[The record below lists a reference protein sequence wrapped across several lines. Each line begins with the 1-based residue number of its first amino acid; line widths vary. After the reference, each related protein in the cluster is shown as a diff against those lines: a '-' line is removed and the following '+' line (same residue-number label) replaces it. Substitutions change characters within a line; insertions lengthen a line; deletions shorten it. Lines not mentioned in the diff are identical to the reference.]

1 MQDLNLRKKGNRITK
16 MGKIAGIE
24 GLRLKLLVLL
34 LAFALVPVV
43 SIGVISVMEMNQAS
57 KDVQEKISGLSS
69 TLNRSALTAASNE
82 ADQVQIAVAKA
93 SQYDEFFGRVRSENE
108 IVAKFASDSQDNQS
122 CEPQVGVWIA
132 PLGSNGTLPGK
143 MKRTLSSLCVPSRV
157 LRSVVEGEPASN
169 LGYIGTEDGVMV
181 TWPDITETLSRA
193 ASFDHRNSSWYITG
207 KMSGNTAWTKPYI
220 DSKGFMG
227 ITCITAIHRGRE
239 IFGVAGMNISLDS
252 IYSDLSSQGG
262 RGYPFII
269 DESGT
274 VVLRSKASPRGELS
288 HLFGADNFYES
299 NSSEIRELVRNMLHG
314 ETGSAVISLGKA
326 DGYVAFAPITALG
339 WSYGIAYPAE
349 EMSLPSR
356 FIDAGIRDTAK
367 SATQGLT
374 DAVRTTSESA
384 TIVLILT
391 AIIAVLAAFFIARQ
405 IEDQAR
411 NITDAAEM
419 IRNGD
424 LDIAA
429 VSKGG
434 SGILGDAFLDI
445 ADSIKHQLT
454 EREAIAKSR
463 GEREKELEVWGE
475 IKRNLRPGDFPQPKG
490 YEIAALS
497 IPSVEGG
504 IDFCDII
511 DLGEDKIALYMA
523 EVSEGRIAGAMLAIA
538 SKAIIRSSQ
547 NTDPSKA
554 LSDVNLQ
561 ISDRAQGMNLACFYA
576 VLDIAG
582 HTMEFA
588 NAGFNPAFIV
598 DSGGSVDT
606 LGGGGIALGVLD
618 RLDLRPERI
627 PIQPGDVLIVYSDG
641 VTKATNA
648 WRKQQGAER
657 LITLVKENRALST
670 SKILEA
676 IEKDMRSYIK
686 DHPLQNDSMLVI
698 LKRL

>member
-1 MQDLNLRKKGNRITK
+1 

-24 GLRLKLLVLL
+24 DLRLKLLVLL

-43 SIGVISVMEMNQAS
+43 VIGVVSVMEMNQAS

-93 SQYDEFFGRVRSENE
+93 SQYDEFFRRIRYENE

-122 CEPQVGVWIA
+122 CEPQVGIWIA
-132 PLGSNGTLPGK
+132 PLGSNGTLLGK

-181 TWPDITETLSRA
+181 TWPDINETLFRA
-193 ASFDHRNSSWYITG
+193 APLDHRNLSWYITG
-207 KMSGNTAWTKPYI
+207 KRSGNTAWTKPYI
-220 DSKGFMG
+220 DSNGFMA
-227 ITCITAIHRGRE
+227 ITCVTAIHRGSE
-239 IFGVAGMNISLDS
+239 LFGVAGMNISLGS
-252 IYSDLSSQGG
+252 IYGDLSSQGG
-262 RGYPFII
+262 RGYSFII

-274 VVLRSKASPRGELS
+274 VVMRSTASPRGELGR
-288 HLFGADNFYES
+288 LFGPDNFYES
-299 NSSEIRELVRNMLHG
+299 NSSEIRELVRSMLHG

-349 EMSLPSR
+349 EMSLPAR

-367 SATQGLT
+367 SVTQGLT
-374 DAVRTTSESA
+374 DAVRATRESA

-391 AIIAVLAAFFIARQ
+391 GIIAVLSSFLIGRK
-405 IEDQAR
+405 IEGQAR
-411 NITDAAEM
+411 NIADAAEM

-429 VSKGG
+429 VSEGG
-434 SGILGDAFLDI
+434 PRILGDAFSNM
-445 ADSIKHQLT
+445 ADSIKHHLT

-463 GEREKELEVWGE
+463 GGREKELEVWGE
-475 IKRNLRPGDFPQPKG
+475 IKRSLRPGDLPQPEG

-497 IPSVEGG
+497 IPSVGG
-504 IDFCDII
+504 GFDFCDVM
-511 DLGEDKIALYMA
+511 DMGEDKIALYMA
-523 EVSEGRIAGAMLAIA
+523 EVSEGGIAGAMLAIA
-538 SKAIIRSSQ
+538 SKALIRSSQ
-547 NTDPSKA
+547 NTDPSKV

-561 ISDRAQGMNLACFYA
+561 IGDRAHGMNLACFYA

-582 HTMEFA
+582 HTLKFV
-588 NAGFNPAFIV
+588 NAGFNPVFIM

-618 RLDLRPERI
+618 RLDLRPEQI
-627 PIQPGDVLIVYSDG
+627 PVQPGDVLIVYSDG

-657 LITLVKENRALST
+657 LITLVKENRALSA

-676 IEKDMRSYIK
+676 IEGEMRSYIK
-686 DHPLQNDSMLVI
+686 DHLLQNDSMLVI